1 MGVDSAAG
9 SSVAISYWV
18 LSFTSVLSCW
28 LVSMPLS
35 ESRRVLERYNRTQA
49 VGEGRQLDLIVL
61 GRGPLDRSL
70 APPRDEFELV
80 FENTWFR
87 VYARTD
93 MGAT

>member
-1 MGVDSAAG
+1 M
-9 SSVAISYWV
+9 
-18 LSFTSVLSCW
+18 LSCW

-70 APPRDEFELV
+70 ARAGDRFGLV

-87 VYARTD
+87 VYARTNT
-93 MGAT
+93 GTT